1 MPTGEIHGRGPDP
14 WGHYRRS
21 GAFTP
26 YTAIVNVM
34 GLPAIM
40 LPLYQGE
47 DGLPTGVHLIGAAER
62 EDLLLALSAQLE
74 QAVPWADR
82 IPAPPPSAGA

>member
-40 LPLYQGE
+40 LPLYHGD
-47 DGLPTGVHLIGAAER
+47 DGLPTGVQLIGPPER
-62 EDLLLALSAQLE
+62 EELLLALGAQLE
-74 QAVPWADR
+74 RALPWAQRTPDL
-82 IPAPPPSAGA
+82 AA